1 MILLDVMRESET
13 GGVKT
18 YAKTRSIYAVST
30 GEQGRAQEVGGA
42 FVNANTL
49 VFSTGYNLTEGTL
62 VKFEGRM
69 FRVQVVGLR
78 GMAGINRYEGT
89 EVDDE

>member
-1 MILLDVMRESET
+1 MMSLDVMRESET

-18 YAKTRSIYAVST
+18 YVKTRSIYAVST

-49 VFSTGYNLTEGTL
+49 VFSTGYNLTEGAF
-62 VKFEGRM
+62 VKHSGRM

-78 GMAGINRYEGT
+78 GMAGIKRYEAV
-89 EVDDE
+89 EVDNE